1 MGEMRFGVCVCVG
14 GVSPLITG
22 IRAFPKIGD
31 PNIVPEIVGSLLSG
45 SQNKVPRIVGNSHIG
60 ALILTYTMLG
70 VPYYSYS
77 IMGPKALF

>member
-31 PNIVPEIVGSLLSG
+31 PNIVPEIVGSLL
-45 SQNKVPRIVGNSHIG
+45 
-60 ALILTYTMLG
+60 
-70 VPYYSYS
+70 
-77 IMGPKALF
+77 